1 MKKNLFTFVERN
13 DSNKQF
19 ENHLCASV
27 LAQIFGGGNHANSV
41 TKVDDKLQFCDPWT
55 GCDAWNCAP
64 DCRCQGNFALLI
76 MEREHISLKFP
87 FLKRKFYV
95 LV

>member
-41 TKVDDKLQFCDPWT
+41 TKVEDKLQFCDP
-55 GCDAWNCAP
+55 
-64 DCRCQGNFALLI
+64 
-76 MEREHISLKFP
+76 
-87 FLKRKFYV
+87 
-95 LV
+95 

>member
-41 TKVDDKLQFCDPWT
+41 TKVEDKLQFCDPWT

-64 DCRCQGNFALLI
+64 DCRCPRQLCITNNGEGTYFF
-76 MEREHISLKFP
+76 KVPFP
-87 FLKRKFYV
+87 
-95 LV
+95 

>member
-41 TKVDDKLQFCDPWT
+41 TKVDDNGLIASWGGINATNERAAECLL
-55 GCDAWNCAP
+55 
-64 DCRCQGNFALLI
+64 GNVQIPIVTRLAT
-76 MEREHISLKFP
+76 P
-87 FLKRKFYV
+87 
-95 LV
+95 

>member
-41 TKVDDKLQFCDPWT
+41 TKVDDKLQFAT
-55 GCDAWNCAP
+55 HGQVVMHGTAHLIADAKATLHN
-64 DCRCQGNFALLI
+64 
-76 MEREHISLKFP
+76 
-87 FLKRKFYV
+87 
-95 LV
+95 

>member
-1 MKKNLFTFVERN
+1 MKKILFTFVERN

-41 TKVDDKLQFCDPWT
+41 TKVEDKLQFCDPWT

-64 DCRCQGNFALLI
+64 DCRCQGNFA
-76 MEREHISLKFP
+76 
-87 FLKRKFYV
+87 
-95 LV
+95 

>member
-41 TKVDDKLQFCDPWT
+41 TKVDDKLHKYTNKP
-55 GCDAWNCAP
+55 G
-64 DCRCQGNFALLI
+64 
-76 MEREHISLKFP
+76 
-87 FLKRKFYV
+87 
-95 LV
+95 